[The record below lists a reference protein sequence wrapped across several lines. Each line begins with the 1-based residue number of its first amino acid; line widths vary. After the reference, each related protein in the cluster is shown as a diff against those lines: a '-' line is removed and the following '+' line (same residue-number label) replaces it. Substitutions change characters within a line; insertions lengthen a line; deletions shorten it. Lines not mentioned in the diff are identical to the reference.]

1 MTAHATSTLDEDGLM
16 RKTLKLVHLFEGFSE
31 QDARDFLAWAKR
43 FDAQPF
49 EPIIRE
55 GEHGQD
61 MFVVAAGRLRV
72 VKSACGDDEELATL
86 GPGDSFGEIAL
97 LDSGPRSASV
107 VAITASTLLRF
118 ERKNLV
124 KIPEVSRK
132 LYRNMA
138 TMVASRLRDTSMRV
152 ILARAAADPA
162 EEPDEEVRPFART
175 RRQITRSG

>member
-1 MTAHATSTLDEDGLM
+1 MATHVTSMLDDDHLM
-16 RKTLKLVHLFEGFSE
+16 RKTLKLVHLFDGFSE
-31 QDARDFLAWAKR
+31 RDARDFLAWAKR

-72 VKSACGDDEELATL
+72 LKSGGGNDEELATL
-86 GPGDSFGEIAL
+86 EPGDSFGEIAL

-118 ERKNLV
+118 ERRNLV

-132 LYRNMA
+132 LYRNIA
-138 TMVASRLRDTSMRV
+138 AMVASRLRDTSMRV
-152 ILARAAADPA
+152 ILAKAVAVSP
-162 EEPDEEVRPFART
+162 EELEEEDRPFTRP
-175 RRQITRSG
+175 RRQIARSG